1 MTLFKTHNLKILP
14 RYFSEVVAGNKTFE
28 VREKDR
34 DFKVGDEIILNEY
47 DGERGFY
54 YTGYKIA
61 VEITYILDNPEY
73 LKSGYVILGIKRKW
87 LKCHI
92 KAK

>member
-34 DFKVGDEIILNEY
+34 
-47 DGERGFY
+47 ERG
-54 YTGYKIA
+54 
-61 VEITYILDNPEY
+61 EDDE
-73 LKSGYVILGIKRKW
+73 
-87 LKCHI
+87 
-92 KAK
+92 